1 MWGNAKHNRTDE
13 GQDAWVVDDSLMP
26 AFIII
31 VLCAVIFFTVLYLW
45 WFNGLVKLMVLRAV
59 LRMFCASCYQ
69 SGRKLSTR
77 ASDSLRRDTSENQ
90 PSEVSAY
97 IASSQFEEMSAA
109 RRLQP
114 EMHSAGLTTSRQM
127 LSASLQR
134 GQARSH
140 GA

>member
-1 MWGNAKHNRTDE
+1 
-13 GQDAWVVDDSLMP
+13 MP

-31 VLCAVIFFTVLYLW
+31 VLCAVIFFTVLYLL
-45 WFNGLVKLMVLRAV
+45 WFYGHYHKLVVLRAV